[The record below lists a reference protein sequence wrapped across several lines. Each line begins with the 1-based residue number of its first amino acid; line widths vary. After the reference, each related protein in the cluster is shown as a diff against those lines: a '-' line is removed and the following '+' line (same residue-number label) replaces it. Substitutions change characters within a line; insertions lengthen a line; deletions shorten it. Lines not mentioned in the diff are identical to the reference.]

1 MLSKISLL
9 PLEYKK
15 KNRLK
20 KQMYFI
26 ITVTIGIAIFLSLM
40 VTFIIGYR
48 LTLTRELDNVV
59 EQKQKVQAQIEELK
73 QYELLQA
80 QTKDAQALLDSM
92 IIGNINWGKFLEV
105 FSNSMPAGI
114 SIEAFTTSKEGSSTS
129 LTFNA
134 TALNSKAIKV
144 WIDNLESTPGINN
157 VKTTFTTPQDVGS
170 NTYYKFDISL
180 EIKPSSRDEKTMTFK
195 EVSTK

>member
-59 EQKQKVQAQIEELK
+59 EQKQKVQSQIEELK

>member
-15 KNRLK
+15 KNQLK

-80 QTKDAQALLDSM
+80 QTKGAQALLDSM

-134 TALNSKAIKV
+134 TALNSKAIKA
-144 WIDNLESTPGINN
+144 WIDNLKSTPGINN
-157 VKTTFTTPQDVGS
+157 VKTTFTTSEDVGS

-195 EVSTK
+195 EVSTN

>member
-26 ITVTIGIAIFLSLM
+26 ITVIIGIAIFLSLM

-48 LTLTRELDNVV
+48 LTLTRELDTVL
-59 EQKQKVQAQIEELK
+59 EQKQKVQSQIEELK

-92 IIGNINWGKFLEV
+92 VTGNINWGKFLEV

-114 SIEAFTTSKEGSSTS
+114 TIENFITSKEGSSTS
-129 LTFNA
+129 LKFNA
-134 TALNSKAIKV
+134 TALNSKAIKA

-157 VKTTFTTPQDVGS
+157 VKTTFTTAEDVAS
-170 NTYYKFDISL
+170 STYYKFDISL